1 MNSQSPIP
9 RIGTVS
15 RRTVLEA
22 LALGVAVVPQRGWTA
37 QPTKIRAI
45 AFDAFPIFDPRS
57 VVAAARGFFPEQGDR
72 LAAVWS
78 QKLFDYTWIDTAA
91 GRYEDFEALAAEAL
105 RFAAQSLHLD
115 LPAPVHQALVAKYS
129 TLDIWP
135 DVVPVLTRLKDA
147 GIRMAFLSNMTEA
160 MLRSNTRHAGLDRY
174 FESPLSTDRV
184 RKYKPSPSAY
194 AMAIAAFGLPKDAIG
209 FAAFGGWDAVGA
221 GWFGYRTA
229 WINRLGVPPE
239 RSATVPAI
247 VSGGLEGVLQL
258 AGVRAI
264 PAGRKAGG

>member
-1 MNSQSPIP
+1 VNSQSPIP

-160 MLRSNTRHAGLDRY
+160 MLRSNTRWRSLRSACPKTRSGLPHSAAGMRSARAGL
-174 FESPLSTDRV
+174 
-184 RKYKPSPSAY
+184 
-194 AMAIAAFGLPKDAIG
+194 AIARHGSIALACRRS
-209 FAAFGGWDAVGA
+209 VRQRSRRSSVA
-221 GWFGYRTA
+221 GWRGCCNWREFRQFRPVGK
-229 WINRLGVPPE
+229 
-239 RSATVPAI
+239 
-247 VSGGLEGVLQL
+247 L
-258 AGVRAI
+258 ADDA
-264 PAGRKAGG
+264 